1 MKLKEIYKMSEIL
14 DAWESAYGED
24 MFIEYSGFIQKL
36 TEDKSKEKWEENK
49 K

>member
-1 MKLKEIYKMSEIL
+1 MSEYKMSEIL

-24 MFIEYSGFIQKL
+24 MFIEYPAFIQRL
-36 TEDKSKEKWEENK
+36 TEEKLKEKWEENK

>member
-1 MKLKEIYKMSEIL
+1 MSGYKMSEIL

-24 MFIEYSGFIQKL
+24 MFIEYPAFIQRL
-36 TEDKSKEKWEENK
+36 IEEKSKEKWEEDK